1 MTIHDEL
8 VLKLIDPDPASRKP
22 RGYII
27 NIVGSS
33 NIKYILEEV
42 FYWRGHNQV
51 VLRTHVKMAPD
62 IVVTNISSGKTTAI
76 EVETDMQWDFAH
88 SLQQLNKYKANRKD
102 FQDVV
107 VIIPKRYERFA
118 PLYKEQGFQ
127 VHLWEATRI
136 WECVQCGNVTEEKR
150 TIKPKCSS
158 QDCNSR
164 EQILK
169 DLKESSREIFK
180 PFEH

>member
-8 VLKLIDPDPASRKP
+8 VLKLIDPDPMSRKP

-27 NIVGSS
+27 KIVSSS

-42 FYWRGHNQV
+42 FYQQNPKTPFVREYIKMSPDV
-51 VLRTHVKMAPD
+51 VA
-62 IVVTNISSGKTTAI
+62 TNLKSNKTTAV

-88 SLQQLNKYKANRKD
+88 SLQQLNKYKGNRKD

-118 PLYKEQGFQ
+118 PLYEEQGFQ

-136 WECVQCGNVTEEKR
+136 WECVRCGNATEEKR

-158 QDCNSR
+158 QDCNST
-164 EQILK
+164 EQVLK
-169 DLKESSREIFK
+169 GLKESSREIFK

>member
-8 VLKLIDPDPASRKP
+8 VLKLIAPDPASRKP
-22 RGYII
+22 RGYIN

-42 FYWRGHNQV
+42 FYWRGHEQV
-51 VLRTHVKMAPD
+51 VLRTYVKMAPD

-76 EVETDMQWDFAH
+76 EVETDIEWDFAH
-88 SLQQLNKYKANRKD
+88 SLRQLKKYKNNRKD
-102 FQDVV
+102 FKEVV
-107 VIIPKRYERFA
+107 VIIPKKYERYA
-118 PLYKEQGFQ
+118 SLYDEQGFQ

-136 WECVQCGNVTEEKR
+136 WECMRCGNEMEDKR
-150 TIKPKCSS
+150 TIKPKCSATS
-158 QDCNSR
+158 CNST

-169 DLKESSREIFK
+169 GLKENSRDIFT